1 MFKYIRRKFGEA
13 SFIHTDSFDNAEKA
27 ADPQAIGE
35 FVEVKVND
43 IKIDFIKVKKEK
55 DERVKDSSAKVQGS
69 PKIETHKVSGDK
81 STWWSNSFTS

>member
-13 SFIHTDSFDNAEKA
+13 SFTHTDSFDNAEKA

-35 FVEVKVND
+35 FVEVKINN

-55 DERVKDSSAKVQGS
+55 DERAVKDSSAKVQGS
-69 PKIETHKVSGDK
+69 PRKETQKVSGDK
-81 STWWSNSFTS
+81 GTS

>member
-13 SFIHTDSFDNAEKA
+13 SFTHTDSFDNAEKA

-35 FVEVKVND
+35 FVEVKIND

-55 DERVKDSSAKVQGS
+55 DERAKNSSAKVQGS
-69 PKIETHKVSGDK
+69 PRKETQKVSGDK
-81 STWWSNSFTS
+81 GIS

>member
-1 MFKYIRRKFGEA
+1 MIKYIRRNIGEA
-13 SFIHTDSFDNAEKA
+13 YFSHTDSFDDAEKA

-55 DERVKDSSAKVQGS
+55 DDRAKNSSAKVQGS
-69 PKIETHKVSGDK
+69 PREETQKVSGDK
-81 STWWSNSFTS
+81 GTS

>member
-13 SFIHTDSFDNAEKA
+13 NFTHIDSFDTAEKA

-55 DERVKDSSAKVQGS
+55 DEQVKDSSAKVQGS
-69 PKIETHKVSGDK
+69 PRVETQKVSGDK
-81 STWWSNSFTS
+81 GTI

>member
-13 SFIHTDSFDNAEKA
+13 SFTHTDSFDNAEKA

-35 FVEVKVND
+35 FVEVKIND

-55 DERVKDSSAKVQGS
+55 DDRVKNSSAKVQGS
-69 PKIETHKVSGDK
+69 PREETQKVSGDK
-81 STWWSNSFTS
+81 GTS

>member
-13 SFIHTDSFDNAEKA
+13 SFTHTDSFDNAEKA

-35 FVEVKVND
+35 FVEVKINN

-55 DERVKDSSAKVQGS
+55 DERAKNSSAKVQGS
-69 PKIETHKVSGDK
+69 PRKETQKVSGDK
-81 STWWSNSFTS
+81 GLS

>member
-13 SFIHTDSFDNAEKA
+13 SFTHTDSFDDAEKA
-27 ADPQAIGE
+27 ANPQAIGE

-55 DERVKDSSAKVQGS
+55 DDRVKNSSAKVQGS
-69 PKIETHKVSGDK
+69 PREETQKVSGDK
-81 STWWSNSFTS
+81 GTS

>member
-35 FVEVKVND
+35 FVEVRVND
-43 IKIDFIKVKKEK
+43 VKINFIKVKKEK
-55 DERVKDSSAKVQGS
+55 DDRVKNSSAKVQGS
-69 PKIETHKVSGDK
+69 PREETQKVSGDK
-81 STWWSNSFTS
+81 GAI

>member
-13 SFIHTDSFDNAEKA
+13 SFTHTDSFDNAEKA

-81 STWWSNSFTS
+81 GIS

>member
-13 SFIHTDSFDNAEKA
+13 SFTHTDSFDNAEKA

-35 FVEVKVND
+35 FVEVKINN

-55 DERVKDSSAKVQGS
+55 DERVKNSSAKVQGS
-69 PKIETHKVSGDK
+69 PRKETQKVSGDK
-81 STWWSNSFTS
+81 STS

>member
-13 SFIHTDSFDNAEKA
+13 SFTQTDSFDNAEKA

-35 FVEVKVND
+35 FVEVKIND

-55 DERVKDSSAKVQGS
+55 DDRVKNSSAKVQGS
-69 PKIETHKVSGDK
+69 PREETQKVSGDK
-81 STWWSNSFTS
+81 GTS

>member
-13 SFIHTDSFDNAEKA
+13 SFTHTDSFDNAEKA

-35 FVEVKVND
+35 FVEVKIYN

-55 DERVKDSSAKVQGS
+55 DERVKNSSAKVQGS
-69 PKIETHKVSGDK
+69 PREETQKVSGDK
-81 STWWSNSFTS
+81 GAI